1 VASAPAP
8 PHPPSPPLQAV
19 EPDFTEYLRD
29 ESRLIGHADRIAFPK
44 DEEQVRELLRRADE
58 ERTAVTVQGGRTG
71 ITGGAVPQGGLILN
85 LSRMDRLLGVRWEE
99 GRGSWLLNV
108 QPGLPLEKLNAA
120 LASEELPGAPASFR
134 TEGPFFFP
142 PDPTETGATLGGMAS
157 TNASG
162 ACSLRYGPTRR
173 YVEALHLVLADG
185 SLLALRRGMQRAHA
199 GRFRLTI
206 DSGRTIEGELPR
218 YRWPEIKN
226 AAGLYVHP
234 DMDLLDLAVGSE
246 GTLGVITELEL
257 LLARRPARIWALLAF
272 FLQEPAALR
281 FMRAARAGIGGLQ
294 AAALEFFDRRSLA
307 LLAEQKRTNPAFAE
321 LPEVPEMAAAIYVEY
336 HSEQQPSEERAEGE
350 LAAVAEALERFGSD
364 SGKAWSAEGERELER
379 LKLFR
384 HALPEAVNLTIDRL
398 RLQAPG
404 ITKLGT
410 DMAVPAEALEP
421 TLGMYHRD
429 LDAGGFEHVLF
440 GHIGDNHIHVNILP
454 RTEEEY
460 RRGREL
466 AERWADQVT
475 AAGGTVSAEHGVG
488 KLKVELL
495 RKMYGSDSID
505 EMRRLIELFNPGRRL
520 NRGNM
525 VE

>member
-1 VASAPAP
+1 MASAPTFQP
-8 PHPPSPPLQAV
+8 V
-19 EPDFTEYLRD
+19 EPDFTDYLRD
-29 ESRLIGHADRIAFPK
+29 ESRLIGQAERIAFPV
-44 DEEQVRELLRRADE
+44 EEGEVRELLRRAAE
-58 ERTAVTVQGGRTG
+58 EGSPVTVQGGRTG
-71 ITGGAVPQGGLILN
+71 ITGGAVPRGGLILN
-85 LSRMDRLLGVRWEE
+85 LSRMDRLLGVRQEE
-99 GRGSWLLNV
+99 SRGNWLLSV

-120 LASEELPGAPASFR
+120 LASGEVPGAPAGFR
-134 TEGPFFFP
+134 SEGPFFFP

-162 ACSLRYGPTRR
+162 ACSLAYGPTRR
-173 YVEALHLVLADG
+173 YIEALRLALADG
-185 SLLALRRGMQRAHA
+185 SLLALRRGGERAQGGH
-199 GRFRLTI
+199 FRLTT
-206 DSGRTIEGELPR
+206 DSGRTIEGELPS
-218 YRWPEIKN
+218 YRWPAVKN
-226 AAGLYVHP
+226 AAGFYVHP
-234 DMDLLDLAVGSE
+234 EMDLLDLVIGAE

-257 LLARRPARIWALLAF
+257 RLARRPARIWALLAF
-272 FLQEPAALR
+272 FPEEPAALR
-281 FMRAARAGIGGLQ
+281 FMRAARAGIGGSQ
-294 AAALEFFDRRSLA
+294 PAALEFFDRRSLA
-307 LLAEQKRTNPAFAE
+307 LLAVQKRSNPAFAG
-321 LPEVPEMAAAIYVEY
+321 LPEVPELAAAIYVEY
-336 HSEQQPSEERAEGE
+336 HSQQRPTEADSERE
-350 LAAVAEALERFGSD
+350 LTAVAEALEREASD
-364 SGKAWSAEGERELER
+364 PGRAWSAEGERELER

-398 RLQAPG
+398 RREAPG

-421 TLGMYHRD
+421 TLAMYHRD
-429 LDAGGFEHVLF
+429 LEAGGYEHVLF

-466 AERWADQVT
+466 AERWADRVT

-488 KLKVELL
+488 KLKIALL
-495 RKMYGSDSID
+495 RKMYGSDSIG